1 MGKED
6 QFDVKVVLLGKA
18 YAGKTCM
25 VERYIHQRFSDT
37 AYQNTIGAAFASNKL
52 KIGGKTVVLNIWD
65 TAGGER
71 YQSMSRIY
79 YRGARAAI
87 LCYDLTDRTSFDKV
101 RYWAGELQLHEPNCK
116 LYLCGTKKDLI
127 DLESDRAVSNIAVS
141 SLSQDLQ
148 SEVYETSSVTGES
161 INELFLK
168 IATEFLDSLKHKVQ
182 ETETDSFQ
190 IKEEDKRHFQC
201 SWCNS

>member
-1 MGKED
+1 MIICD
-6 QFDVKVVLLGKA
+6 CL
-18 YAGKTCM
+18 
-25 VERYIHQRFSDT
+25 YIIQL
-37 AYQNTIGAAFASNKL
+37 Q
-52 KIGGKTVVLNIWD
+52 D

-141 SLSQDLQ
+141 SLSQD
-148 SEVYETSSVTGES
+148 
-161 INELFLK
+161 ELFLK
-168 IATEFLDSLKHKVQ
+168 IATEFLDSLKQKVQ